1 MLDVFLDALF
11 DSLKVFAIAFI
22 IFILLS
28 FIENFLAKK
37 LSKSKKSGPLI
48 GSMLGLIPQCGV
60 SVVAS
65 DLYIK
70 KTITIGT
77 LVAVFISC
85 SDESLPILLSNNE
98 KWYMAFLLF
107 AVKFVAGFVTGIL
120 LDYFYTKHHKDNE
133 KFEDVPYDKDI
144 HIGCCHHEIDDKK
157 ENKWHKHLVHPLVHS
172 LKIFIYVFVINMIFG
187 IIIYYVGEDN
197 IINFVNTNRY
207 LSPLFTTLIGF
218 IPNCAS
224 SVVITEL
231 YIENAIPFAALVSGL
246 TVNAGLGMVYLFK
259 DKNGVKSLGL
269 IIAVLFFVS
278 LILGYSLIWFSF

>member
-1 MLDVFLDALF
+1 MFDVFLDALF
-11 DSLKVFAIAFI
+11 DSLKVFAFAFA

-28 FIENFLAKK
+28 FIENFLSEK
-37 LSKSKKSGPLI
+37 LAKSKKGGPLI
-48 GSMLGLIPQCGV
+48 GSLLGLIPQCGV

-70 KTITIGT
+70 KAITIGT

-107 AVKFVAGFVTGIL
+107 AVKFVVGFITGIL

-133 KFEDVPYDKDI
+133 EFEDIHQDKDI
-144 HIGCCHHEIDDKK
+144 HIGCCHHEIDDEK

-172 LKIFIYVFVINMIFG
+172 VKIFIYVFIINVIFG
-187 IIIYYVGEDN
+187 IIIYYVGQEN
-197 IINFVNTNRY
+197 IIYFVNTNRY

-269 IIAVLFFVS
+269 IIAILFFVS
-278 LILGYSLIWFSF
+278 LLLGYSLIWFSF